1 MAVNCTYTPTDRK
14 HTYTSIPGK
23 HPYTPTTGKHT
34 YASIPGKHTYTP
46 TTGKHTY
53 ASTNGGHR
61 YTPTAKADISMRIEE
76 LTNGR
81 KVRKD
86 QFFEWEGSAI
96 LDTFI
101 NVLGKN
107 IEIQFDN
114 GRILGS
120 DFASAYIQMLQ
131 IASTQS
137 MAWIQLSKD
146 LSLKQRD
153 LDMKDSLNESEIALK
168 QRDLDM
174 RDSLNKSEV
183 ALKQRDLDMKDSLNE
198 SEIALKQ
205 RDLDIRDSL
214 NKSEVALKQ
223 RDLDMRDSLNG
234 SEITLKQRDLDIR
247 DSLNKSE
254 VALKQ
259 RDLDMKDS
267 ANVTEFCIKN
277 RKATMEEALAQRQID
292 GYDDNIGIKLLQ
304 HQFDAF
310 SMIFS
315 SGMVDLGDGDNAL
328 GPLNRANL
336 TETYNSLATRFPSHP
351 KYKK

>member
-1 MAVNCTYTPTDRK
+1 MAVTCTYTPSTGK
-14 HTYTSIPGK
+14 HTYTSINGN
-23 HPYTPTTGKHT
+23 HT
-34 YASIPGKHTYTP
+34 
-46 TTGKHTY
+46 
-53 ASTNGGHR
+53 
-61 YTPTAKADISMRIEE
+61 YTPTAKADVSMKIEE
-76 LTNGR
+76 LTNGS
-81 KVRKD
+81 KVKNN

-131 IASTQS
+131 IASTQA

-153 LDMKDSLNESEIALK
+153 LDIK
-168 QRDLDM
+168 
-174 RDSLNKSEV
+174 DSLNKSEV
-183 ALKQRDLDMKDSLNE
+183 A
-198 SEIALKQ
+198 
-205 RDLDIRDSL
+205 
-214 NKSEVALKQ
+214 
-223 RDLDMRDSLNG
+223 
-234 SEITLKQRDLDIR
+234 LKQRDLDIR

-259 RDLDMKDS
+259 RDLDMKDN
-267 ANVTEFCIKN
+267 ANATEFCIKN
-277 RKATMEEALAQRQID
+277 KKAAMEEAVAQRQID

-304 HQFDAF
+304 CQLDAF

>member
-1 MAVNCTYTPTDRK
+1 MAITCTYTPTK
-14 HTYTSIPGK
+14 Q
-23 HPYTPTTGKHT
+23 
-34 YASIPGKHTYTP
+34 
-46 TTGKHTY
+46 
-53 ASTNGGHR
+53 
-61 YTPTAKADISMRIEE
+61 ADISMNIKD
-76 LTNGR
+76 LTNGS
-81 KVRKD
+81 KVRNG

-131 IASTQS
+131 IASAQS

-146 LSLKQRD
+146 L
-153 LDMKDSLNESEIALK
+153 
-168 QRDLDM
+168 
-174 RDSLNKSEV
+174 
-183 ALKQRDLDMKDSLNE
+183 ALKQRDLDMKDN
-198 SEIALKQ
+198 
-205 RDLDIRDSL
+205 
-214 NKSEVALKQ
+214 
-223 RDLDMRDSLNG
+223 
-234 SEITLKQRDLDIR
+234 
-247 DSLNKSE
+247 
-254 VALKQ
+254 
-259 RDLDMKDS
+259 

-277 RKATMEEALAQRQID
+277 RKADMEEAVAQRQID

-304 HQFDAF
+304 TQFDAF

-328 GPLNRANL
+328 GPLNRSNL

-351 KYKK
+351 KYKKK

>member
-1 MAVNCTYTPTDRK
+1 MAISCIYTPTK
-14 HTYTSIPGK
+14 
-23 HPYTPTTGKHT
+23 
-34 YASIPGKHTYTP
+34 
-46 TTGKHTY
+46 
-53 ASTNGGHR
+53 GGHT
-61 YTPTAKADISMRIEE
+61 YTPTAKADVSMRIEE
-76 LTNGR
+76 LTNGS
-81 KVRKD
+81 KVKKD

-137 MAWIQLSKD
+137 MAWIQLSKE
-146 LSLKQRD
+146 LS
-153 LDMKDSLNESEIALK
+153 LK

-174 RDSLNKSEV
+174 RDSLNKSE
-183 ALKQRDLDMKDSLNE
+183 
-198 SEIALKQ
+198 I
-205 RDLDIRDSL
+205 
-214 NKSEVALKQ
+214 
-223 RDLDMRDSLNG
+223 
-234 SEITLKQRDLDIR
+234 
-247 DSLNKSE
+247 
-254 VALKQ
+254 ALKQ

-277 RKATMEEALAQRQID
+277 RKADMEEAVAQRQID

-304 HQFDAF
+304 TQFDAF

-328 GPLNRANL
+328 GPLNRSNL

-351 KYKK
+351 KYKKK

>member
-14 HTYTSIPGK
+14 HTYTSV
-23 HPYTPTTGKHT
+23 
-34 YASIPGKHTYTP
+34 PGKHTYTP

-53 ASTNGGHR
+53 ASTNGGHK

-81 KVRKD
+81 KVRNN

-153 LDMKDSLNESEIALK
+153 LDMKDSLNESDIALK

-183 ALKQRDLDMKDSLNE
+183 ALKQRDLDM
-198 SEIALKQ
+198 
-205 RDLDIRDSL
+205 RDSL
-214 NKSEVALKQ
+214 NS
-223 RDLDMRDSLNG
+223 

-277 RKATMEEALAQRQID
+277 RKATMEEAVAQRQID

-304 HQFDAF
+304 TQFDAF

-328 GPLNRANL
+328 GPLNRSNL

>member
-1 MAVNCTYTPTDRK
+1 MAVSCTYTPTK
-14 HTYTSIPGK
+14 QSQK
-23 HPYTPTTGKHT
+23 YTPTK
-34 YASIPGKHTYTP
+34 PV
-46 TTGKHTY
+46 
-53 ASTNGGHR
+53 
-61 YTPTAKADISMRIEE
+61 DVVLRINE
-76 LTNGR
+76 LTNGS
-81 KVRKD
+81 KVKNG

-131 IASTQS
+131 IASVQS

-146 LSLKQRD
+146 L
-153 LDMKDSLNESEIALK
+153 
-168 QRDLDM
+168 
-174 RDSLNKSEV
+174 
-183 ALKQRDLDMKDSLNE
+183 
-198 SEIALKQ
+198 ALKQ
-205 RDLDIRDSL
+205 RDLDIKESV
-214 NKSEVALKQ
+214 NSSEFGLKQ
-223 RDLDMRDSLNG
+223 RDLD
-234 SEITLKQRDLDIR
+234 LKD
-247 DSLNKSE
+247 N
-254 VALKQ
+254 
-259 RDLDMKDS
+259 

-277 RKATMEEALAQRQID
+277 RKADMEEAVAQRQID

-304 HQFDAF
+304 CQLDAF

-351 KYKK
+351 RYKKK

>member
-14 HTYTSIPGK
+14 HTYTSV
-23 HPYTPTTGKHT
+23 
-34 YASIPGKHTYTP
+34 PGKHTYTP

-53 ASTNGGHR
+53 ASTNGGHK

-81 KVRKD
+81 KVRNN

-153 LDMKDSLNESEIALK
+153 LDMKDSLNESDIALK

-183 ALKQRDLDMKDSLNE
+183 ALKQRDLDMRDSLNS
-198 SEIALKQ
+198 SEITLKQ
-205 RDLDIRDSL
+205 RELDIRDSL

-223 RDLDMRDSLNG
+223 RDLD
-234 SEITLKQRDLDIR
+234 LKD
-247 DSLNKSE
+247 N
-254 VALKQ
+254 
-259 RDLDMKDS
+259 

-277 RKATMEEALAQRQID
+277 RKATMEEAVAQRQID

-304 HQFDAF
+304 CQLDAF

-328 GPLNRANL
+328 GPLNRSNL

>member
-1 MAVNCTYTPTDRK
+1 MAVNCTYTPTN
-14 HTYTSIPGK
+14 GK
-23 HPYTPTTGKHT
+23 HKYTPTV
-34 YASIPGKHTYTP
+34 
-46 TTGKHTY
+46 
-53 ASTNGGHR
+53 
-61 YTPTAKADISMRIEE
+61 KADVSMKIEE
-76 LTNGR
+76 LTNGS
-81 KVRKD
+81 KIKKD

-153 LDMKDSLNESEIALK
+153 LDMKDSLNT
-168 QRDLDM
+168 
-174 RDSLNKSEV
+174 SEV
-183 ALKQRDLDMKDSLNE
+183 ALKQRDLDMKDN
-198 SEIALKQ
+198 
-205 RDLDIRDSL
+205 
-214 NKSEVALKQ
+214 
-223 RDLDMRDSLNG
+223 
-234 SEITLKQRDLDIR
+234 
-247 DSLNKSE
+247 
-254 VALKQ
+254 
-259 RDLDMKDS
+259 

-277 RKATMEEALAQRQID
+277 RKAAMEEAVAQRQID

-304 HQFDAF
+304 TQFDAF

-328 GPLNRANL
+328 GPLNRSNL

>member
-1 MAVNCTYTPTDRK
+1 MAVNCTYTPTK
-14 HTYTSIPGK
+14 Q
-23 HPYTPTTGKHT
+23 
-34 YASIPGKHTYTP
+34 
-46 TTGKHTY
+46 
-53 ASTNGGHR
+53 
-61 YTPTAKADISMRIEE
+61 ADISMNIKD
-76 LTNGR
+76 LTNGS
-81 KVRKD
+81 KVKKD

-131 IASTQS
+131 IASAQS

-146 LSLKQRD
+146 L
-153 LDMKDSLNESEIALK
+153 
-168 QRDLDM
+168 
-174 RDSLNKSEV
+174 
-183 ALKQRDLDMKDSLNE
+183 ALKQRDLDMKDN
-198 SEIALKQ
+198 
-205 RDLDIRDSL
+205 
-214 NKSEVALKQ
+214 
-223 RDLDMRDSLNG
+223 
-234 SEITLKQRDLDIR
+234 
-247 DSLNKSE
+247 
-254 VALKQ
+254 
-259 RDLDMKDS
+259 

-277 RKATMEEALAQRQID
+277 RKSAMEEAVAQRQID

-304 HQFDAF
+304 TQFDAF

-328 GPLNRANL
+328 GPLNRSNL

-351 KYKK
+351 KYKKK

>member
-1 MAVNCTYTPTDRK
+1 MAVSCTYTPTDRK
-14 HTYTSIPGK
+14 HTYTSITGK
-23 HPYTPTTGKHT
+23 NTYTPT
-34 YASIPGKHTYTP
+34 IGKHTYTP
-46 TTGKHTY
+46 TNGKHTY
-53 ASTNGGHR
+53 TSTNGEHR
-61 YTPTAKADISMRIEE
+61 YTPTAKADISMKIEE

-81 KVRKD
+81 KVRNN

-153 LDMKDSLNESEIALK
+153 LDIRDSLNESEIVLK

-174 RDSLNKSEV
+174 RDSLNKSEI
-183 ALKQRDLDMKDSLNE
+183 ALKQRDLDMKDSLNTSE
-198 SEIALKQ
+198 VALKQRDLDMRDSLNNSEISLKQ

-223 RDLDMRDSLNG
+223 RDLD
-234 SEITLKQRDLDIR
+234 LKD
-247 DSLNKSE
+247 N
-254 VALKQ
+254 
-259 RDLDMKDS
+259 
-267 ANVTEFCIKN
+267 ANVTEFCL
-277 RKATMEEALAQRQID
+277 KAKKAETDELMARRQIE

-304 HQFDAF
+304 AELDAF
-310 SMIFS
+310 ALIFS
-315 SGMVDLGDGDNAL
+315 SGMIDLGSTDNAL
-328 GPLNRANL
+328 GPLNRDTL
-336 TETYNSLATRFPSHP
+336 
-351 KYKK
+351 YKCFDALGNKIGIKAVQTN

>member
-1 MAVNCTYTPTDRK
+1 MAVNCTYTPTNGK
-14 HTYTSIPGK
+14 HTYTSV
-23 HPYTPTTGKHT
+23 
-34 YASIPGKHTYTP
+34 PGKHTYTP

-53 ASTNGGHR
+53 VSTNGGHR

-137 MAWIQLSKD
+137 MAWIQLTKD
-146 LSLKQRD
+146 LNLKQRD
-153 LDMKDSLNESEIALK
+153 LDMKDSLNESDIALK

-183 ALKQRDLDMKDSLNE
+183 ALKQRDLDM
-198 SEIALKQ
+198 
-205 RDLDIRDSL
+205 
-214 NKSEVALKQ
+214 
-223 RDLDMRDSLNG
+223 RDSLNG
-234 SEITLKQRDLDIR
+234 SEIALKQRDLDIR

-277 RKATMEEALAQRQID
+277 RKATMEEAVAQRQID